1 MTSPGVG
8 ASAGFLGNGAGSRQL
23 RVRWRSHLV
32 TRSSVALTHA
42 SIDGSGGKGLEDKMH
57 VYMYMMTLMGR
68 VEKVAAVAS
77 SGGSPQQ
84 VSW

>member
-32 TRSSVALTHA
+32 TSSVALTRA
-42 SIDGSGGKGLEDKMH
+42 SIDGSGGGGLKDKMH
-57 VYMYMMTLMGR
+57 VYMMTLMGR